1 MKTKLCEECG
11 TRFVPEARASRYCG
25 EGCRI
30 QVQAMQLTG
39 SMYGLRL
46 DQVRVIRALPA
57 CMICQSTDSGF
68 ESGIFAV
75 DHCHDSGVVRGALCQ
90 GCNFMLG
97 NARDSV
103 DVLLSAIKYLTKDHS
118 SEPWNQGK
126 TRAEETIERREL
138 RIASR
143 LEQTKEEL
151 RIAEDRVK
159 ELEAVIAQV
168 DEDVAFAARR
178 RVRDANALDR
188 FISEMIAPASLSNAP
203 VAVGELR
210 DAWRQWSGGATCP
223 VQSLYEALQKL
234 GGVQRRTAR
243 GNQWQGITL
252 TPPPTDAR

>member
-1 MKTKLCEECG
+1 M
-11 TRFVPEARASRYCG
+11 
-25 EGCRI
+25 

-46 DQVRVIRALPA
+46 DQVRLIRALPA

-103 DVLLSAIKYLTKDHS
+103 EVLLAAIKYLTKDHS

-126 TRAEETIERREL
+126 TREEEATERREL
-138 RIASR
+138 RLEKR

-151 RIAEDRVK
+151 RITEDRVK
-159 ELEAVIAQV
+159 ELEAVMAQV

-178 RVRDANALDR
+178 RVRNADALDK
-188 FISEMIAPASLSNAP
+188 FISEMVAPASLNNAP
-203 VAVGELR
+203 IAASDLR
-210 DAWRQWSGGATCP
+210 DAWRQWSGGASCP

-243 GNQWQGITL
+243 GIQWQGIIL
-252 TPPPTDAR
+252 VSSPTDAR